1 MKHKL
6 QAAKQKEELYNSKLE
21 LLSQHYDY
29 NFEFLHDLL
38 HTCNQ
43 LNSLVQDSKYSEV
56 TTVLNSLTDTA
67 YKEFNAI
74 YSNSYIL
81 NYVINNNLT
90 RIINNNINI
99 KTEIKYSDFDVL
111 DYFTQL
117 TLFEYFVNLSI
128 DSCIQTTALD
138 KIIMIKSVK
147 TANKIILKVF
157 YSASSIN
164 EDIIAQNINEIL
176 LNENYSL
183 SIKADDMYASILLS
197 FDISS

>member
-1 MKHKL
+1 M
-6 QAAKQKEELYNSKLE
+6 
-21 LLSQHYDY
+21 
-29 NFEFLHDLL
+29 
-38 HTCNQ
+38 
-43 LNSLVQDSKYSEV
+43 
-56 TTVLNSLTDTA
+56 
-67 YKEFNAI
+67 
-74 YSNSYIL
+74 
-81 NYVINNNLT
+81 T
-90 RIINNNINI
+90 RIINHNINI
-99 KTEIKYSDFDVL
+99 KTEIKYSDFDIL

-128 DSCIQTTALD
+128 DSCIQTTATD

-164 EDIIAQNINEIL
+164 EDIVAQNINEIL

-183 SIKADDMYASILLS
+183 SIKADNDMYASILLS

>member
-1 MKHKL
+1 M
-6 QAAKQKEELYNSKLE
+6 
-21 LLSQHYDY
+21 
-29 NFEFLHDLL
+29 
-38 HTCNQ
+38 
-43 LNSLVQDSKYSEV
+43 NSLVQDSKYSEA

-90 RIINNNINI
+90 RIINHNINI
-99 KTEIKYSDFDVL
+99 KTEIKYSDFDIL

-128 DSCIQTTALD
+128 DSCMQATTTD

-164 EDIIAQNINEIL
+164 EDIIARNINEIL
-176 LNENYSL
+176 LNKSCSL
-183 SIKADDMYASILLS
+183 SIKVVDDKYASILLS